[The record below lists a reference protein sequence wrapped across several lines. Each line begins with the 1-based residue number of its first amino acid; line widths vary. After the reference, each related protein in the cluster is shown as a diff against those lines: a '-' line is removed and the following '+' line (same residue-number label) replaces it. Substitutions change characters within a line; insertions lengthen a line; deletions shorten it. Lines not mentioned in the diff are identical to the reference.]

1 MKVNGTYLDMHTP
14 GSPSWDCVA
23 LESDAAMTPG
33 HIWQLSEYIPAMAN
47 GLIADYPS
55 WWMTDAS
62 WSSEVDMAEAQ
73 DWGGNAS
80 PQGAMCLDIHLDQG
94 TENTTPDCV
103 TETGGWHTYT
113 FVWAADGAVMMY
125 YDGSKVSP
133 EGVSGTTATDMH
145 MIIWNNNNGGVV
157 DSTLEPSPSSSD
169 PVSTRRPRWARSSPA
184 SSSAGSPASWSP
196 AGPTAPP
203 RSPAAAGSATVATSS
218 SQRCSPTPAPT

>member
-1 MKVNGTYLDMHTP
+1 MFVSEETGAQLYADPAWQNSFDGQIEPASNCKAWSPATMTVRGTDLDMDTP

-33 HIWQLSEYIPAMAN
+33 HIWQLSEYISAMAK

-55 WWMTDAS
+55 WWMTDAG

-80 PQGAMCLDIHLDQG
+80 PQGAMCLDIHLRQG
-94 TENTTPDCV
+94 TENTRPDCV

-113 FVWAADGAVMMY
+113 FAWAADGAVTMY
-125 YDGSKVSP
+125 YDGTKVSP

-145 MIIWNNNNGGVV
+145 MIIWNNNNGGVS
-157 DSTLEPSPSSSD
+157 STLEL
-169 PVSTRRPRWARSSPA
+169 AYL
-184 SSSAGSPASWSP
+184 
-196 AGPTAPP
+196 
-203 RSPAAAGSATVATSS
+203 ATWVYS
-218 SQRCSPTPAPT
+218 R